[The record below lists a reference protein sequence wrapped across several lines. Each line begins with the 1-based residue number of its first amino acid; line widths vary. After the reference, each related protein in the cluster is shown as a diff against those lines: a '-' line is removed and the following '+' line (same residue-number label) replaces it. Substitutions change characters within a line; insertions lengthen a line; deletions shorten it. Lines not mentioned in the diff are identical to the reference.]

1 MRERGV
7 GWLVFVERNIE
18 SFRQRTREHAI
29 RAFHYVCRVTRLPI
43 KGKGWRKERFPC
55 RLVVFLDI
63 LPEISND
70 PPRTRNIA
78 FLFDFSLPRN
88 EIANVLLSH
97 IYILLSSNF
106 FSQRMMKDL
115 WNSYRLT
122 IHRSERKENEN
133 VELWSNLFWYFLSR
147 ERF

>member
-1 MRERGV
+1 M
-7 GWLVFVERNIE
+7 FVERNIE

-43 KGKGWRKERFPC
+43 KGKGRRKERFPC
-55 RLVVFLDI
+55 RRVVFLDI

-97 IYILLSSNF
+97 IYIYIYIAF
-106 FSQRMMKDL
+106 FQFLFSANDE
-115 WNSYRLT
+115 
-122 IHRSERKENEN
+122 RSLEFVSIDDPSFGKKRK
-133 VELWSNLFWYFLSR
+133 
-147 ERF
+147 